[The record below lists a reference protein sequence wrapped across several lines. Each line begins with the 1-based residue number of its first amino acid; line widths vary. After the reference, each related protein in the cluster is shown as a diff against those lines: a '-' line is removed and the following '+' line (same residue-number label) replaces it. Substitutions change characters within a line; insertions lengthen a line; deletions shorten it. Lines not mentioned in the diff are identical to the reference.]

1 MNVLG
6 LLQLCDATEPYYS
19 HSLRVDS
26 PARRLQLQTPDGL
39 AELVCHVLQTSVA
52 PAEGAAS
59 GVAFRAARAG
69 DLVQVPA
76 LCAVM
81 TARPDPPEI
90 KLASVHTGQRLWEV
104 SRRWDWTGGIHQQ
117 YDPLVN
123 PGNLHHAVAFGT
135 LISETTTSQI
145 RAIAAYLFS
154 IAKSLVYAAI
164 RVIPVDEA
172 IGQRALTSVQPAIT
186 QLAAACADK
195 SPADIHRIAP
205 PFLAP

>member
-19 HSLRVDS
+19 YTLRIDS
-26 PARRLQLQTPDGL
+26 PARRQYLQTPDGL
-39 AELVCHVLQTSVA
+39 AELVCQVLQTSVA

-69 DLVQVPA
+69 DIAQVPA
-76 LCAVM
+76 LCDVM
-81 TARPDPPEI
+81 TARPAPPEI
-90 KLASVHTGQRLWEV
+90 QLASVHTGCRLWEI
-104 SRRWDWTGGIHQQ
+104 SRRWDWTDAIHQQ
-117 YDPLVN
+117 YDPLLN

-135 LISETTTSQI
+135 LISETTSSQL

-154 IAKSLVYAAI
+154 IAKSLVYAAVRI
-164 RVIPVDEA
+164 IPVEESV
-172 IGQRALTSVQPAIT
+172 GQRALSSVQPAIT

-195 SPADIHRIAP
+195 SPADINRIAP
-205 PFLAP
+205 PFLSP